1 MKREESAKIF
11 LRLKEMYHQLNICGF
26 SHASASIVD
35 AIDLRKK
42 EGQKPHKSGCFIK
55 TLRTLF
61 KYNCPACSKQTKRS
75 NE

>member
-42 EGQKPHKSGCFIK
+42 EILKLISV
-55 TLRTLF
+55 
-61 KYNCPACSKQTKRS
+61 SKEDEK
-75 NE
+75 